1 MKVFAQNRKARN
13 SYNFEEFYEAGVV
26 LSGAETKSIR
36 TGSVSIVDAFAI
48 IENEEA
54 FIMEMNIEPYKYADQ
69 IDYDPKSQRK
79 LLLHKNEI
87 KRLIG
92 LTSQKGFTLVF
103 DFPIYKEIYSVLNK
117 VDSIVL
123 NYKGKI
129 YLTKDSRISKK
140 KFLKINKEFHKKDYK
155 NYRKKINYYFN
166 SVQSK
171 RLGI

>member
-13 SYNFEEFYEAGVV
+13 SYNFEEFFEAGVV

-92 LTSQKGFTLVF
+92 LTSQKGFTLVATKLF
-103 DFPIYKEIYSVLNK
+103 EKNGFIKIELA
-117 VDSIVL
+117 L
-123 NYKGKI
+123 AKG
-129 YLTKDSRISKK
+129 
-140 KFLKINKEFHKKDYK
+140 KKDYDK
-155 NYRKKINYYFN
+155 RKKIIEKQQLKEIKDY
-166 SVQSK
+166 
-171 RLGI
+171 

>member
-1 MKVFAQNRKARN
+1 MKIFAQNRKARN

-92 LTSQKGFTLVF
+92 LTSQKGFTLIATKLF
-103 DFPIYKEIYSVLNK
+103 EKNGYIKIELA
-117 VDSIVL
+117 L
-123 NYKGKI
+123 AKG
-129 YLTKDSRISKK
+129 
-140 KFLKINKEFHKKDYK
+140 KKDYDK
-155 NYRKKINYYFN
+155 RKKIIEKQQLKEIRDY
-166 SVQSK
+166 
-171 RLGI
+171 

>member
-92 LTSQKGFTLVF
+92 LTSQKGFTLIATKLF
-103 DFPIYKEIYSVLNK
+103 EKNGYIKIELA
-117 VDSIVL
+117 L
-123 NYKGKI
+123 AKG
-129 YLTKDSRISKK
+129 
-140 KFLKINKEFHKKDYK
+140 KKDYDK
-155 NYRKKINYYFN
+155 RKKIIEKQQLKAIRNY
-166 SVQSK
+166 
-171 RLGI
+171 

>member
-26 LSGAETKSIR
+26 LSGPETKSIR

-54 FIMEMNIEPYKYADQ
+54 FIMQMNIEPYKYADQ

-92 LTSQKGFTLVF
+92 LTSQKGFTIIATKLF
-103 DFPIYKEIYSVLNK
+103 EKNGYIKIELA
-117 VDSIVL
+117 L
-123 NYKGKI
+123 AKG
-129 YLTKDSRISKK
+129 
-140 KFLKINKEFHKKDYK
+140 KKDYDK
-155 NYRKKINYYFN
+155 RKKIIEKQQLKEIKDY
-166 SVQSK
+166 
-171 RLGI
+171 

>member
-26 LSGAETKSIR
+26 LSGPETKSIR

-54 FIMEMNIEPYKYADQ
+54 FIMEMNIEPYKYANQ

-92 LTSQKGFTLVF
+92 LTSQKGFTLIATKLF
-103 DFPIYKEIYSVLNK
+103 EKNGYIKIELA
-117 VDSIVL
+117 L
-123 NYKGKI
+123 AKG
-129 YLTKDSRISKK
+129 
-140 KFLKINKEFHKKDYK
+140 KKDYDK
-155 NYRKKINYYFN
+155 RKKIIEKQQLKEIKDY
-166 SVQSK
+166 
-171 RLGI
+171 